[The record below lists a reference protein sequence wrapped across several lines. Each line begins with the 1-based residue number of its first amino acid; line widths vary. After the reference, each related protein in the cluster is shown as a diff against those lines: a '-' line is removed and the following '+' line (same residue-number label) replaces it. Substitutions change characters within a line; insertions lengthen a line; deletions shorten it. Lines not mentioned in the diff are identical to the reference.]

1 MDLLIGEAKLIG
13 FKEGFKIG
21 IVWLVFYTYLYLNNS
36 KAFIRPFYLGLFFAC
51 LISGISLF
59 LPHGIIARDLLTN
72 IIATSFA
79 LFLLSSVFALFQ
91 ASRINLFGTVQK
103 ITQTWVINT
112 IVFSA
117 TLVFFAPDITGAVFF
132 LEDLS
137 LLKGSEFIP
146 YVNAFFGLFVAFLIV
161 FLFFKFYK
169 PYWIGSY
176 FNIPQLLLFLA
187 TVKLLGSG
195 IRGFVE
201 LSLIPSVQRG
211 FMKFTHDLVHQVLL
225 LFMVPD
231 HPLLKTTVWD
241 FIGIFFGSNIASISS
256 LILLLL
262 LPFIFIYYS
271 LFKPISEPEAQS
283 GAQRR
288 KIKSL
293 IILDRRRKALP
304 VIFFIGFILIAW
316 FSQSSE
322 SVSQIYKPK
331 PRPVVVDKGTVI
343 IPLNDPTMDL
353 MDGTLHKFSLIH
365 QGEEIRIIII
375 KKSDDSLSVCLDA
388 CEICRT
394 DGYGQRDHH
403 VVCLYCNTPIPVDT
417 LSIPGGCN
425 PIPLTADIDG
435 RFVRI
440 ELSEI
445 LKKRGFVMSGMSN
458 PR

>member
-21 IVWLVFYTYLYLNNS
+21 IVWLVFYTYLHLNNS
-36 KAFIRPFYLGLFFAC
+36 KAFIRPFYLGLFFAS

-91 ASRINLFGTVQK
+91 ASGINLFGTVQK
-103 ITQTWVINT
+103 ITQTGVINT
-112 IVFSA
+112 IVFSS
-117 TLVFFAPDITGAVFF
+117 TLLFFAPDITGAVFF

-195 IRGFVE
+195 IRGFAE

-241 FIGIFFGSNIASISS
+241 FIGIFFGSKSS
-256 LILLLL
+256 
-262 LPFIFIYYS
+262 
-271 LFKPISEPEAQS
+271 
-283 GAQRR
+283 
-288 KIKSL
+288 
-293 IILDRRRKALP
+293 
-304 VIFFIGFILIAW
+304 AW
-316 FSQSSE
+316 
-322 SVSQIYKPK
+322 
-331 PRPVVVDKGTVI
+331 
-343 IPLNDPTMDL
+343 
-353 MDGTLHKFSLIH
+353 
-365 QGEEIRIIII
+365 
-375 KKSDDSLSVCLDA
+375 
-388 CEICRT
+388 
-394 DGYGQRDHH
+394 
-403 VVCLYCNTPIPVDT
+403 
-417 LSIPGGCN
+417 
-425 PIPLTADIDG
+425 G
-435 RFVRI
+435 R
-440 ELSEI
+440 
-445 LKKRGFVMSGMSN
+445 
-458 PR
+458 